1 MRVAAPSSD
10 SIGSLARSG
19 LPWSSLR
26 FFSQYLFRV
35 LSAAVLARLLTP
47 TDYGV
52 FGMAA
57 VVIAFLHTFADAGL
71 GLATVQRK
79 DLSET
84 QVHNLFWF
92 NLSAGLLLWLG
103 CALAAPQVSRF
114 FRNEELLSLLPV
126 LGIGFLMSGIA
137 VQPAALMR
145 RQLQIRDLA
154 IIDLSSEIV
163 GYAVAICM
171 AVMGFGFWALAG
183 HSLVSGGA
191 RTLMLLF
198 KTGYRPKMP
207 SRDSGTRDLV
217 RFGGYLGA
225 FAIVNYFARNLDNVL
240 IGRVLGAEE
249 LGFYT
254 RAYFL
259 MTLPT
264 LMVTSPFAEVMIP
277 SLSAL
282 KDDHPR
288 FSRAYRKAVA
298 VVALLAFPVALG
310 LIVTANGT
318 VRLVFGENWL
328 PVAALLQF
336 LGVAAAV
343 QPVVSTSGWLI
354 VALGRGREMFLVGLM
369 ISGVIVTSFV
379 IGIRWGAV
387 GVAGAYGVASLVVAI
402 PALWIAHR
410 VAAMSF
416 MASLRAIAPF
426 ACAAVCMAVIVEG
439 AGRCAAGL
447 GFGWLSI
454 FAFQVG
460 LGVLVYGMLVLLI
473 SRNTFREAIEFAR
486 QILDRRES
494 EKTTE

>member
-1 MRVAAPSSD
+1 MRITAPSVD

-26 FFSQYLFRV
+26 FFSQYLLRV
-35 LSAAVLARLLTP
+35 ISAAVLARLLTP

-57 VVIAFLHTFADAGL
+57 VMIAFLHTFADAGL

-84 QVHNLFWF
+84 QVHNLFLF
-92 NLSAGLLLWLG
+92 NLTAGLLLWLG
-103 CALAAPQVSRF
+103 CVLAAPKVSLF

-126 LGIGFLMSGIA
+126 LGVGFLMSGIA

-154 IIDLSSEIV
+154 IIDLSSEVI

-183 HSLVSGGA
+183 HSLASGGA
-191 RTLMLLF
+191 RTLFLLL
-198 KTGYRPKMP
+198 KTGYRPRMP

-240 IGRVLGAEE
+240 IGRVLGPED

-264 LMVTSPFAEVMIP
+264 LIVTSPFAEVMIP

-282 KDDHPR
+282 KEDRVR

-298 VVALLAFPVALG
+298 FVAFAAFPMAVG
-310 LIVTANGT
+310 LIVTAPGT
-318 VRLVFGENWL
+318 VRLVFGQNWL
-328 PVAALLQF
+328 PVATLLQF
-336 LGVAAAV
+336 LGIAAAV
-343 QPVVSTSGWLI
+343 QPVVSTAGWLY

-369 ISGVIVTSFV
+369 FSVVIVSSFV

-387 GVAGAYGVASLVVAI
+387 GVAGAYGVASLVVAM
-402 PALWIAHR
+402 PALWFAHR
-410 VAAMSF
+410 FAAMSF
-416 MASLRAIAPF
+416 KATLRVIAPF
-426 ACAAVCMAVIVEG
+426 ACAAVLMAVIVAA
-439 AGRCAAGL
+439 AGKCAADF

-454 FAFQVG
+454 FVMQVG
-460 LGVLVYGMLVLLI
+460 LGVFAYGMLVLLI
-473 SRNTFREAIEFAR
+473 SRNTFREAVEFAR
-486 QILDRRES
+486 QTLGRRAP
-494 EKTTE
+494 